1 MKLISKISI
10 IALLLLTPFFFSCEK
25 EEHNDDDHNNMEL
38 CEICNSYCC
47 EQASTPDCCCNF

>member
-10 IALLLLTPFFFSCEK
+10 ISLLLLTPLFFACEK
-25 EEHNDDDHNNMEL
+25 ETDDNNDHNKIET

-47 EQASTPDCCCNF
+47 DQVGTPDCCCNF